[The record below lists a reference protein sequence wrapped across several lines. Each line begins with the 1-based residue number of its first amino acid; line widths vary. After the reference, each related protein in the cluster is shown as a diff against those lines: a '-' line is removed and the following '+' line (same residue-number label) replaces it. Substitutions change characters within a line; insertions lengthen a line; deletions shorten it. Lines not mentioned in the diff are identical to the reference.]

1 MGELTTSSASGGG
14 REPNAPVRRRRSL
27 LDAAV
32 GPLRRRPLLRFTLH
46 RLAQG
51 VLTLLAASIVIFLG
65 TSVVPGSPAT
75 ALLGHEA
82 NPKAVAAI
90 NHRLGYDK
98 PLVQRYFQWLD
109 DAVHGSLG
117 NSAIDIA
124 QGADKSPVWD
134 AIRSPLIDTVILAV
148 TAMILLIPLSMVLG
162 LIAGITS
169 GRWPDQLLS
178 TLTLIFMA
186 LPEFVVGAI
195 LIAIFFVAFNLLP
208 PVSLLAPGQLP
219 LSAPKTLV
227 MPVLTLLAVSLAW
240 TVRLVRIGTI
250 EVIETDYVQM
260 ARLQGIAE
268 LKILRRYVLRNA
280 LGPTVQIFALSM
292 QYLLGGVIVTE
303 TVFNYPGLG
312 RQLVNAVSSHDD
324 TEVQAIALILASIYI
339 VINVLADLIVMLLV
353 PKLRTEA

>member
-1 MGELTTSSASGGG
+1 LRGLTSSARGGP
-14 REPNAPVRRRRSL
+14 EQSAPAHALRAL
-27 LDAAV
+27 LVAV
-32 GPLRRRPLLRFTLH
+32 GGPFRRHPLLRFTVL
-46 RLAQG
+46 RLVQG
-51 VLTLLAASIVIFLG
+51 ILTLLAASIVIFIG

-90 NHRLGYDK
+90 NRRLGYDK
-98 PLVQRYFQWLD
+98 PIVQRYLTWLD
-109 DAVHGSLG
+109 DAVHGNLG

-124 QGADKSPVWD
+124 QGLEKSPVWS
-134 AIRSPLIDTVILAV
+134 AIRSPLIDTIVLATV
-148 TAMILLIPLSMVLG
+148 TMTLLIPLSMIMG

-178 TLTLIFMA
+178 TLTLVFMA

-208 PVSLLAPGQLP
+208 PVSLLAPDQFP

-250 EVIETDYVQM
+250 EVMKTDYVQM
-260 ARLQGIAE
+260 ARLQGISE
-268 LKILRRYVLRNA
+268 RRVLRRYVLRNA
-280 LGPTVQIFALSM
+280 LGPSVQIFALSL

-324 TEVQAIALILASIYI
+324 TEVQAIALILAAIYI
-339 VINVLADLIVMLLV
+339 SINVLADLIVMILV